1 MTKKYFGTDGIRG
14 EINSK
19 HINGEMFFKFGLA
32 SGTYFRS
39 QKKRKQTAIIAKD
52 TRLSGYTLEP
62 ALVSGLASAGMHVY
76 TFGPMPTNGLAML
89 TKTMKANMG
98 IMITASHNPYNDN
111 GLKLFG
117 PDGMKLS
124 DKIEKKIEKLIDKKI
139 SKNFSSPEKLGRV
152 KRLEN
157 GTKEYLKILKKNFPK
172 EFNLRGLRIVIDC
185 ANGAGYKAGPELLK
199 SLGAKVFTIGVNPN
213 GININKNCGSTY
225 PKKIK
230 QAVKRYKAHLG
241 ISLDGDADRII
252 MSDEVGNVIDGDQII
267 AAIATRWKNKKMLK
281 GGVIG
286 TLMSNYGLEKFFE
299 ANNIKFIRAN
309 VGDRYVKEQMQKKNF
324 NLGGEQSGHI
334 ILGKF
339 ATTGDGLLVALEV
352 LFAIRKGYKA
362 SSFFNKFKKT
372 PQILENVL
380 VKDKSII
387 NNSEVKKSIK
397 KAEKLMNGHGRILV
411 RASGTESKIRVM
423 GESENKNLLEKCLN
437 IILTKLKWSL
447 ILKC

>member
-14 EINSK
+14 AINSK
-19 HINGEMFFKFGLA
+19 HINGDMFFKFGLA

-39 QKKRKQTAIIAKD
+39 QKKRKQIAIIAKD

-98 IMITASHNPYNDN
+98 IMITASHNPHNDN

-139 SKNFSSPEKLGRV
+139 SKNLSSPEKLGRV
-152 KRLEN
+152 KRLES

-199 SLGAKVFTIGVNPN
+199 SLGAKVIAIGVKPN
-213 GININKNCGSTY
+213 GVNINQRCGSTH
-225 PKKIK
+225 PNKIK
-230 QAVKRYKAHLG
+230 LAVKKYKAHLG

-252 MSDEVGNVIDGDQII
+252 MSDELGNIIDGDQII
-267 AAIATRWKNKKMLK
+267 AAIATRWKNKKMLR

-299 ANNIKFIRAN
+299 ANKIKFIRAN
-309 VGDRYVKEQMQKKNF
+309 VGDRYVKEQMQKNNF

-352 LFAIRKGYKA
+352 LFAIRKGNKA
-362 SSFFNKFKKT
+362 SSFFKKFKKT
-372 PQILENVL
+372 PQILENVS

-387 NNSEVKKSIK
+387 NNSDVKKSIK
-397 KAEKLMNGHGRILV
+397 RAEKLMNGNGRILV

-423 GESENKNLLEKCLN
+423 GESENKKLLEKCLN
-437 IILTKLKWSL
+437 IILIKLK
-447 ILKC
+447 

>member
-14 EINSK
+14 AINSK
-19 HINGEMFFKFGLA
+19 HINGDMFFKFGLA
-32 SGTYFRS
+32 SGTYFKS
-39 QKKRKQTAIIAKD
+39 QKKRKQIAIIAKD

-98 IMITASHNPYNDN
+98 IMITASHNPHSDN

-139 SKNFSSPEKLGRV
+139 SINLSRPEKLGRV
-152 KRLEN
+152 KRLES

-199 SLGAKVFTIGVNPN
+199 SLGAKVFAIGVNPN
-213 GININKNCGSTY
+213 GLNINHNCGSTY
-225 PKKIK
+225 PNKVKS
-230 QAVKRYKAHLG
+230 AVKKYKAHLG

-252 MSDEVGNVIDGDQII
+252 MSDEMGNIIDGDQII
-267 AAIATRWKNKKMLK
+267 AAIATRWKNKKMLS

-299 ANNIKFIRAN
+299 ENKIKFFRAN
-309 VGDRYVKEQMQKKNF
+309 VGDRYVKEKMKKNNF

-339 ATTGDGLLVALEV
+339 SSTGDGLLVALEV
-352 LFAIRKGYKA
+352 LFAIRKGEKA

-372 PQILENVL
+372 PQILKNIS
-380 VKDKSII
+380 VKDRSII
-387 NNSEVKKSIK
+387 KNPEVKKNIK
-397 KAEKLMNGHGRILV
+397 KAEKLMNGYGRILV

-423 GESENKNLLEKCLN
+423 GESENKALLEKCIN
-437 IILTKLKWSL
+437 IILTKIK
-447 ILKC
+447 